1 MKRRNDYKIRAFELG
16 QEGKVNE
23 APQQVSTGAKKET
36 PFPRASGPA
45 PHRPAWRVE
54 AVEDIPKKKRVRRGR
69 PQVPKLSPKPKHKGP
84 SPLEQL
90 RKKFARKPK
99 PPEVPPLD
107 SGSTTI
113 PDILAPASVDL
124 RHRDYIVADGVYHA
138 YLYVTG
144 YGYTTTVGNGWLNP
158 LVDAGEGIH
167 VSFIIHRQPKDKI
180 LPKVAKTTMINRSRM
195 RDVGNTRQDFEELDS
210 AISAGLWMKEE
221 MNRNGEKFYF
231 MHTLVE
237 VTADDADTLEQRV
250 SGIETLCTSLDMVAK
265 RCDYRHEQGFLSSL
279 PLLALA
285 PDIEWKS
292 RRNALTT
299 GVAAG
304 LSFLVL

>member
-1 MKRRNDYKIRAFELG
+1 M
-16 QEGKVNE
+16 
-23 APQQVSTGAKKET
+23 
-36 PFPRASGPA
+36 
-45 PHRPAWRVE
+45 
-54 AVEDIPKKKRVRRGR
+54 
-69 PQVPKLSPKPKHKGP
+69 
-84 SPLEQL
+84 EQL

-167 VSFIIHRQPKDKI
+167 VSFIIQRQPKDKI
-180 LPKVAKTTMINRSRM
+180 LPKVEKTTMINRSRM
-195 RDVGNTRQDFEELDS
+195 RDEGDTRQDFEELDS

-221 MNRNGEKFYF
+221 INRNGEEFYF
-231 MHTLVE
+231 MHTLIE
-237 VTADDADTLEQRV
+237 VTAA
-250 SGIETLCTSLDMVAK
+250 
-265 RCDYRHEQGFLSSL
+265 
-279 PLLALA
+279 
-285 PDIEWKS
+285 
-292 RRNALTT
+292 
-299 GVAAG
+299 
-304 LSFLVL
+304 